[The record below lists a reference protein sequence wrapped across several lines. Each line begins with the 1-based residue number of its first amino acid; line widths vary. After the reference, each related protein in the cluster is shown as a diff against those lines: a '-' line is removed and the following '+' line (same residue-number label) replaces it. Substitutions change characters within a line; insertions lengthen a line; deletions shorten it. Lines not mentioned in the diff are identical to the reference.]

1 MSMRIALCKSILAG
15 PVSGADEIMVNYAT
29 HLHEAGHEV
38 TVVLLYA
45 PASTDQFYERLRRA
59 GVEVLCIVETSA
71 LYAMLRTL
79 RNLFFSLFFF
89 VYFVPRSF
97 ERLRKFWQ
105 IIHRMIARLYVRR
118 CRRFFARHRPTLLH
132 VFTPDAG
139 AMLMIRAGHELGIPV
154 LYHEM
159 GTPHYLPAL
168 DVYYK
173 ELAQVLPLCDEF
185 AALSPLLAEQWAER
199 FPFLGSVSVLPLLM
213 DDCDELTRMPAPRT
227 RSEETVFGFAAR
239 IEEGKGPL
247 ALVGALAELQHGG
260 EAALVRMAGTGPQLQ
275 EVKARVRALKLGD
288 ACEFVGFYNE
298 PLGRSAFMWSLDVF
312 VLPSLA
318 EGTPN
323 SIIEAMAHG
332 LPVIAS
338 EVGGI
343 PDLLC
348 ADSGILVPPG
358 DVAALAE
365 AMRRLASDPH
375 LRATMGRAARERY
388 LKLSSPAAV
397 LPVLQSTYLRLAGAR
412 VAPREG
418 ARRAGVHPWEVASE
432 LMARTD

>member
-15 PVSGADEIMVNYAT
+15 PVSGADEIIVNYAT
-29 HLHEAGHEV
+29 HLHAAGHEV
-38 TVVLLYA
+38 TVVLLYPPA
-45 PASTDQFYERLRRA
+45 PTDQFYKRLRGA
-59 GVEVLCIVETSA
+59 GVEVRCVVETSA
-71 LYAMLRTL
+71 LYATLRTV
-79 RNLFFSLFFF
+79 RDLFFSLFFF

-97 ERLRKFWQ
+97 DRLRKLWQ
-105 IIHRMIARLYVRR
+105 IVHRMASRLYVRR
-118 CRRFFARHRPTLLH
+118 CRLFFARQRPTLLH

-139 AMLMIRAGHELGIPV
+139 ALLMIRAGHELGIPV

-159 GTPHYLPAL
+159 GTPHYMPAL

-173 ELAQVLPLCDEF
+173 ELAKVLPLCDEF

-213 DDCDELTRMPAPRT
+213 DDCDGLVRTPDPRT
-227 RSEETVFGFAAR
+227 RPAETVFGFAAR

-247 ALVGALAELQHGG
+247 TLVGALAELNQG
-260 EAALVRMAGTGPQLQ
+260 AAPALVRMAGTGPQLQ
-275 EVKARVRALKLGD
+275 EVKARVRALNLSD
-288 ACEFVGFYNE
+288 ACEFVGFYTDSM
-298 PLGRSAFMWSLDVF
+298 GRSAFMRGLDVF

-323 SIIEAMAHG
+323 SVIEAMAHG

-343 PDLLC
+343 PDLLTPET
-348 ADSGILVPPG
+348 GILVPPG
-358 DVAALAE
+358 DAAALAE

-375 LRATMGRAARERY
+375 LRSAMGRAARERY
-388 LKLSSPAAV
+388 LKLSSPDAV
-397 LPVLQSTYLRLAGAR
+397 LPLLQSTYLRLAGAR
-412 VAPREG
+412 VTQREG
-418 ARRAGVHPWEVASE
+418 ARLAGAHPWEVASGFSG
-432 LMARTD
+432 RIG

>member
-15 PVSGADEIMVNYAT
+15 PVSGADEIIVNYAT

-38 TVVLLYA
+38 TVVLLYPPA
-45 PASTDQFYERLRRA
+45 PTDQFYKRLRGA
-59 GVEVLCIVETSA
+59 GIEVRCVVERSA
-71 LYAMLRTL
+71 FYATLRTV
-79 RNLFFSLFFF
+79 RSLFFSLFFF
-89 VYFVPRSF
+89 VYLVPGSF
-97 ERLRKFWQ
+97 ERLRELWQ
-105 IIHRMIARLYVRR
+105 VVHRAASRLYVRR
-118 CRRFFARHRPTLLH
+118 CRRFFERHRPTLLH

-159 GTPHYLPAL
+159 GTPHHMPAL

-213 DDCDELTRMPAPRT
+213 DDCDGSVRTPTPRT
-227 RSEETVFGFAAR
+227 RPEETVFGFAAR

-247 ALVGALAELQHGG
+247 TLVGALAEVNRGG
-260 EAALVRMAGTGPQLQ
+260 ASALVRMAGTGPQLQ
-275 EVKARVRALKLGD
+275 EVKARVRALGLGD
-288 ACEFVGFYNE
+288 ACEFVGFYTD
-298 PLGRSAFMWSLDVF
+298 PLGRSAFMRSLDVF

-323 SIIEAMAHG
+323 SVIEAMAHG
-332 LPVIAS
+332 LPVIAT
-338 EVGGI
+338 EIGGI
-343 PDLLC
+343 PDLLS

-358 DVAALAE
+358 DTAALAE

-375 LRATMGRAARERY
+375 LRSAMGRAARERY
-388 LKLSSPAAV
+388 LKLSAPDAV
-397 LPVLQSTYLRLAGAR
+397 LPLLQSTYLRLAGAR

-418 ARRAGVHPWEVASE
+418 IRRAGLHPWEVASE
-432 LMARTD
+432 F